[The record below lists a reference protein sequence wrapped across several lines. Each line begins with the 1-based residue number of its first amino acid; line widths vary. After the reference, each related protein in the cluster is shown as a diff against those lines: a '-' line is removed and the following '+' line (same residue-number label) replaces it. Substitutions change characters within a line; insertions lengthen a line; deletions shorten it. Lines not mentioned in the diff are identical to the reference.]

1 MIRLALVDDYLNL
14 RDALK
19 NFLCLWDDLAVIIEA
34 SNGKEF
40 LDRLCMS
47 ADLPHIVLMDTKM
60 PVMDGFQATRYLTV
74 HYPFIKVLAMSA
86 DEDVESQMM
95 ECGAAAFLLKGEDA
109 DKIVETIH
117 LLLPDDNCM
126 IGKMLI

>member
-40 LDRLCMS
+40 LDRLCIS
-47 ADLPHIVLMDTKM
+47 ADLPHLVVMDTKM
-60 PVMDGFQATRYLTV
+60 PVMDGFQATRYLSV

-86 DEDVESQMM
+86 DVDVECRMM
-95 ECGAAAFLLKGEDA
+95 ECGAAAFLLKGEDSG
-109 DKIVETIH
+109 KIVETIH
-117 LLLPDDNCM
+117 LLFPEGSFK
-126 IGKMLI
+126 IG

>member
-19 NFLCLWDDLAVIIEA
+19 NFLGLWDDLKVVIEA

-40 LDRLCMS
+40 LDRLCIS
-47 ADLPHIVLMDTKM
+47 SDLPHIVVMDTKM
-60 PVMDGFQATRYLTV
+60 PVMDGFQATRYITV

-86 DEDVESQMM
+86 DEEVESHMM
-95 ECGAAAFLLKGEDA
+95 ECGAAAFLLKGVDA
-109 DKIVETIH
+109 DKIVEAIH
-117 LLLPDDNCM
+117 LLSPDETCTT
-126 IGKMLI
+126 G